1 MKNDKNGMN
10 PDIAED
16 GVHPTL
22 KGYKIMEAL
31 AEQSIKKILR

>member
-1 MKNDKNGMN
+1 MN

-22 KGYKIMEAL
+22 KGYKIMEGL
-31 AEQSIKKILR
+31 AEEAIGEVLKRKK